1 MCVCLLGEW
10 VVDVVLESGGA
21 TNLPAIAL
29 QAFFVMNSGRG
40 IGDLL
45 GELRGAFATM
55 LSPELADA
63 DASTELQVAT
73 AAFVVIATVM
83 MLNLLVAMMSE
94 TFSTFS
100 SADQG
105 TRQWMLERA
114 RMILSIEHVSRRIC
128 TQHRR
133 CRWAPSICASL
144 RRVLA

>member
-1 MCVCLLGEW
+1 MK
-10 VVDVVLESGGA
+10 
-21 TNLPAIAL
+21 
-29 QAFFVMNSGRG
+29 SGRG
-40 IGDLL
+40 VGDLM

-100 SADQG
+100 SSEDQG
-105 TRQWMLERA
+105 TRQWMLERT
-114 RMILSIEHVSRRIC
+114 RIILSIEQVREFAR
-128 TQHRR
+128 
-133 CRWAPSICASL
+133 
-144 RRVLA
+144 